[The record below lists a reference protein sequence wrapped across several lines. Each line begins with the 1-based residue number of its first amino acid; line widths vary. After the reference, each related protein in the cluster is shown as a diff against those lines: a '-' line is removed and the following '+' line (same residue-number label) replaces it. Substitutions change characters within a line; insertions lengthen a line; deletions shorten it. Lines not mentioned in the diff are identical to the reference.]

1 MRENLVIILAGGTGS
16 RLCDETPKQFLKIA
30 DKSIIEITI
39 EKFEFLHMIDHI
51 FIVTNPE
58 YYDQTLE
65 IINIRD
71 FKKVKKVLKGGKTRQ
86 ESSRIGVFSAG
97 NDYRNVLIHDVVRPF
112 VSKEIIENVLKKLDI
127 YSAVNVA
134 IPSNDTIIEIDEK
147 NLIKKIPDRKF
158 LRRVQT
164 PQAFKLSLIQ
174 KAHKLAIENNIED
187 ATDDCYLV
195 LKFKLSDIYVINGIE
210 FNIKITYP
218 MDIDIAREIIK
229 NKKKRV

>member
-1 MRENLVIILAGGTGS
+1 MRKNLAIILAGGAGT
-16 RLCDETPKQFLKIA
+16 RLNKETPKQFLKIA
-30 DKSIIEITI
+30 DKSIIEYTI
-39 EKFEFLHMIDHI
+39 ERFEFHALIDHI
-51 FIVTNPE
+51 FIVTNPG
-58 YYDQTLE
+58 YYDQTLK
-65 IINIRD
+65 IVNIRD
-71 FKKVKKVLKGGKTRQ
+71 YKKDKKVLKAGKTRQ

-97 NDYRNVLIHDVVRPF
+97 NDYENVLIHDAVRPF
-112 VSKEIIENVLKKLDI
+112 ISDKIIENVLKELET

-147 NLIKKIPDRKF
+147 NFIKRIPDRKF

-174 KAHKLAIENNIED
+174 RAHKLAIENNIKN
-187 ATDDCYLV
+187 AIDDCYLV